1 MIGDHQNAAGA
12 SSLLHMPLLSRE
24 RIEGRAD
31 AFDIWNERVH
41 AQYSHEKDGQLLER
55 LWNAAWSIGGDS
67 APQGLSHTTYTSDRW
82 VDLGFQSDDP
92 SRDFRGGGV
101 LSLTCLVYM
110 AESAPHVFHRLMAKT
125 CGVRS
130 EYEYPFAASCISVVF
145 SLIDAL
151 KIRTL
156 SSTHIDV
163 SPSSYGFAHLY
174 IRDEEAFE
182 KIVMHTMLYLDEI
195 WLSSSA
201 SYMDFPRI
209 QKLVCAHVQR
219 LVGKRWFT
227 DPAMIS
233 SSSFTI
239 T

>member
-1 MIGDHQNAAGA
+1 MM
-12 SSLLHMPLLSRE
+12 LLC
-24 RIEGRAD
+24 A
-31 AFDIWNERVH
+31 
-41 AQYSHEKDGQLLER
+41 
-55 LWNAAWSIGGDS
+55 
-67 APQGLSHTTYTSDRW
+67 
-82 VDLGFQSDDP
+82 
-92 SRDFRGGGV
+92 
-101 LSLTCLVYM
+101 
-110 AESAPHVFHRLMAKT
+110 
-125 CGVRS
+125 
-130 EYEYPFAASCISVVF
+130 
-145 SLIDAL
+145 DAL

-156 SSTHIDV
+156 SSTHIDP